1 MSIIL
6 KDKLESINL
15 FVTPQF
21 TPMGRTGSYYYNLKA
36 THWIIPYKLYK
47 SKSQP
52 LRRLTTRNF
61 IGFHTMH
68 AEEYYLG
75 GILKLKVPNM
85 STPSYRRVPNMSTP
99 SY

>member
-47 SKSQP
+47 SESQP
-52 LRRLTTRNF
+52 SV
-61 IGFHTMH
+61 
-68 AEEYYLG
+68 
-75 GILKLKVPNM
+75 KV
-85 STPSYRRVPNMSTP
+85 
-99 SY
+99 